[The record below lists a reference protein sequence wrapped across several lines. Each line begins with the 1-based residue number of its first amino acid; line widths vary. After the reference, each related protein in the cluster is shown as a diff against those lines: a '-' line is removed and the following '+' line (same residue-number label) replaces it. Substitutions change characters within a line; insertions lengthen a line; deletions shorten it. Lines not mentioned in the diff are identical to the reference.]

1 MFRAFAIILDLASGS
16 VTPVID
22 AEEHYRTYSECAA
35 SMQQRIEDLA
45 PVMLAEKREKIVG
58 LGCIKLPDT
67 RS

>member
-1 MFRAFAIILDLASGS
+1 MFRAFAIILELATGQ

-22 AEEHYRTYSECAA
+22 ADEHYRTYSECAA

-45 PVMLAEKREKIVG
+45 EVMLAEPRQKIIG
-58 LGCIKLPDT
+58 LGCIKLPDA